1 MRPKI
6 LVNMPL
12 QPASASHGELLR
24 DDGERRSRLSGSALN
39 GHVQNPM
46 LSLSKDGCGSLI
58 YAHYH
63 GLPSFE
69 IVERDDGWLDVSTG
83 APAYFAPFEKWP
95 TCERQAMSQ
104 VRGRVLDVGCG
115 AGRVALH
122 LQARG
127 HQVVAIDLSPLAVKT
142 CRLRGVR
149 DARVCSITQVSR
161 RLGEFDTIVMFGN
174 NFGLFGNPRRARW
187 LLRRF
192 YGLTSSTARIVA
204 ESRNPYETTNPNH
217 RRYLQLNRRRGRF
230 PGQLRLRVGYGHART
245 PWFDYLIVS
254 PREMRAIVAGTGW
267 RVARLIRATGPLYI
281 GVLEKVVV

>member
-1 MRPKI
+1 
-6 LVNMPL
+6 
-12 QPASASHGELLR
+12 
-24 DDGERRSRLSGSALN
+24 
-39 GHVQNPM
+39 M
-46 LSLSKDGCGSLI
+46 LSLKTDGYGRLI
-58 YAHYH
+58 YAHYQ
-63 GLPSFE
+63 GLPSAE
-69 IVERDDGWLDVSTG
+69 IIERDDGWLDVSTG
-83 APAYFAPFEKWP
+83 APAYFAPFAKWP
-95 TCERQAMSQ
+95 SHQRTAIGQ

-127 HQVVAIDLSPLAVKT
+127 HKVVAIDLSPLAVKT

-149 DARVCSITQVSR
+149 DARVCPITRVDR

-192 YGLTSSTARIVA
+192 HGLSSSTARIVA
-204 ESRNPYETTNPNH
+204 ESRNPYETTNPAH

-230 PGQLRLRVGYGHART
+230 PGQLRLRVCYGHART
-245 PWFDYLIVS
+245 GWFDYLIVS

-267 RVARLIRATGPLYI
+267 RVARLIRTTGPMYI
-281 GVLEKVVV
+281 AVLEKVAV